1 MKIAIVGH
9 YASWALA
16 GRAGYQADP
25 KRHPTTWVMN
35 LVRGLKEL
43 GGREVHVVTQTDE
56 VGRDME
62 VRHEGVTLHFLRCPR
77 RLRAATLFCFDR
89 LRIHRA
95 LRGIAP
101 DVVHA
106 FGTEDT
112 YGLAGVTSGYP
123 CLLHMQCLFFKMAAQ
138 VPVSP
143 LSRMRLMMEL
153 ERYSLRRARH
163 IVAMS
168 AHGADELRPVAPHAK
183 VYAVP
188 NAVEPVFFETQGQAE
203 PDRLLF
209 AAIFAP
215 IKGLEH
221 LVAALDLVRRKRP
234 AVKLAIVGVP
244 GRGAESYLAS
254 IQEQIATRGLHAHVE
269 WLGFQRPEGL
279 AREMARASVV
289 VVPSLHE
296 MFCSVAA
303 EGMAVGRPV
312 VASRAGALPELVDD
326 GKTGLL
332 APPADPNALAQAI
345 VRLLADDTLRGQFG
359 AAARE
364 KALRLWH
371 SKEVARQT
379 VAIYETVLAEQR
391 RGSSR

>member
-1 MKIAIVGH
+1 MRIAIVGH

-16 GRAGYQADP
+16 GRDGYQADP

-43 GGREVHVVTQTDE
+43 GGHEVHVVTQTDE
-56 VGRDME
+56 VDRDME
-62 VRHEGVTLHFLRCPR
+62 VQQEGVTLHFLRCPR

-95 LRGIAP
+95 LRRISP

-112 YGLAGVTSGYP
+112 YGLAGVTSGFP

-138 VPVSP
+138 VPVP
-143 LSRMRLMMEL
+143 LLSRTRLMMEL
-153 ERYSLRRARH
+153 ERYSLRHARH

-168 AHGADELRPVAPHAK
+168 AHGADELRPVAPHAN
-183 VYAVP
+183 VHAIP
-188 NAVEPVFFETQGQAE
+188 NAVEPAFFDIRGDAE

-215 IKGLEH
+215 IKGLEY
-221 LVAALDLVRRKRP
+221 LVAALDQVRRKRP
-234 AVKLAIVGVP
+234 GVKLAIVGVP
-244 GRGAESYLAS
+244 GRGAESYHAS
-254 IQEQIATRGLHAHVE
+254 IQEQIAARGLGGHVE

-279 AREMARASVV
+279 AREMVRASVV

-326 GKTGLL
+326 GETGLL
-332 APPADPNALAQAI
+332 APPADPDALAQAI
-345 VRLLADDTLRGQFG
+345 GQLLADDARRARLG

-364 KALRLWH
+364 KARHRWH
-371 SKEVARQT
+371 PKEVARQT
-379 VAIYETVLAEQR
+379 VAIYQAVLADSIR
-391 RGSSR
+391 

>member
-43 GGREVHVVTQTDE
+43 GGHEVHVVTQTDE
-56 VGRDME
+56 VDRDME
-62 VRHEGVTLHFLRCPR
+62 VQEAGVTLHFLRCPR

-95 LRGIAP
+95 LRRIAP

-112 YGLAGVTSGYP
+112 YGIAGVTSGFP

-163 IVAMS
+163 IASMS
-168 AHGADELRPVAPHAK
+168 NHGADELRPIAPHAK
-183 VYAVP
+183 VYAIP
-188 NAVEPVFFETQGQAE
+188 NAVEPAFFDIRGDAE

-215 IKGLEH
+215 IKGLEY
-221 LVAALDLVRRKRP
+221 LVAALDQVRRKRP
-234 AVKLAIVGVP
+234 GVKLAIVGVP
-244 GRGAESYLAS
+244 GRGAESYLAL
-254 IQEQIATRGLHAHVE
+254 IQEQIAARGLGDHVE

-279 AREMARASVV
+279 AREMARASMV

-303 EGMAVGRPV
+303 EGMAAGRPV

-326 GKTGLL
+326 GETGLL
-332 APPADPNALAQAI
+332 VPPADPDALAEAI
-345 VRLLADDTLRGQFG
+345 GRLLADEALRARFG
-359 AAARE
+359 AASRGKARQ
-364 KALRLWH
+364 RWH
-371 SKEVARQT
+371 PTEVARQT
-379 VAIYETVLAEQR
+379 ASIYQAVLSDCTR
-391 RGSSR
+391 